1 MISLLILRWTA
12 LLFFISLSQIPPY
25 AIAFTSNFIGRTYTT
40 RLRLSSL
47 EERSPTT
54 TTIVPSARSNDN
66 ILGSFLRG
74 VVSSMGPDPTVRVG
88 SLVVAKVDIPSLGI
102 FVDQSYELR
111 SVYMHGTSLQ
121 TGNSIVENIPLET
134 LTLGNRKDGDQI
146 VTGRGGSYPSN
157 YQTIIMLYSPL
168 YHENKYPDGVKVT
181 PEEVGLISFRD
192 EVVDSFLVAIPI
204 LAFWCALSFTFA
216 SKYNERYGGNFIDA
230 FLGR

>member
-1 MISLLILRWTA
+1 M
-12 LLFFISLSQIPPY
+12 
-25 AIAFTSNFIGRTYTT
+25 
-40 RLRLSSL
+40 
-47 EERSPTT
+47 
-54 TTIVPSARSNDN
+54 
-66 ILGSFLRG
+66 
-74 VVSSMGPDPTVRVG
+74 
-88 SLVVAKVDIPSLGI
+88 VVAKVDIPSLGI

-181 PEEVGLISFRD
+181 PEVSLKFERNCQQFNTTFKLLTNVI
-192 EVVDSFLVAIPI
+192 FL
-204 LAFWCALSFTFA
+204 LFCL
-216 SKYNERYGGNFIDA
+216 
-230 FLGR
+230 